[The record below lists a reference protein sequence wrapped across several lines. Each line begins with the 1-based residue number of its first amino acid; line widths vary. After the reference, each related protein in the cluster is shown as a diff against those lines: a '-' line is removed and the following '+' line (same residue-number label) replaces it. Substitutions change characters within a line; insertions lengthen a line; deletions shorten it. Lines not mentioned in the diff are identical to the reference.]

1 MDKRR
6 ISFLV
11 ALALLLAVAIPQTQ
25 QAQQPPQQYPMADL
39 IAQKV
44 IDKYT
49 NSTCVQLAIA
59 KSEKPTGEK
68 AEMEQRVI
76 AALKADPQMRTY
88 FINRIAGPVA
98 NKMFE
103 CGMIP

>member
-1 MDKRR
+1 MVQRR
-6 ISFLV
+6 IAVLI
-11 ALALLLAVAIPQTQ
+11 LALFFVGSAF
-25 QAQQPPQQYPMADL
+25 AQQPQHYPLADML
-39 IAQKV
+39 AQKI

-49 NSTCVQLAIA
+49 NSTCVQLAES

-68 AEMEQRVI
+68 AQMEQRVI
-76 AALKADPQMRTY
+76 AALKADPQMRQY
-88 FINRIAGPVA
+88 FINKIAAPIA

>member
-1 MDKRR
+1 MKKCL
-6 ISFLV
+6 LV
-11 ALALLLAVAIPQTQ
+11 LALIPALWLVPSAP
-25 QAQQPPQQYPMADL
+25 QAQQPQPQYPLADML
-39 IAQKV
+39 AQKI

-49 NSTCVQLAIA
+49 NSTCVQLAEQ

-68 AEMEQRVI
+68 AAMEQRVI
-76 AALKADPQMRTY
+76 AALKADPQMRQY
-88 FINRIAGPVA
+88 FINKIAAPIA

>member
-1 MDKRR
+1 MARR
-6 ISFLV
+6 YGLVLAPVLLLV
-11 ALALLLAVAIPQTQ
+11 ASTP
-25 QAQQPPQQYPMADL
+25 QAQQGQSPYPMADML
-39 IAQKV
+39 AQRI

-49 NSTCVQLAIA
+49 SSTCVQLAEQ

-68 AEMEQRVI
+68 AAMEQRVI
-76 AALKADPQMRTY
+76 QTLKNDPQMRQY
-88 FINRIAGPVA
+88 FINKVAAPIA

>member
-1 MDKRR
+1 MKKTF
-6 ISFLV
+6 SVLGLAAALWLV
-11 ALALLLAVAIPQTQ
+11 SAIPQ
-25 QAQQPPQQYPMADL
+25 AQQGQSPYPMADML
-39 IAQKV
+39 AQKI

-49 NSTCVQLAIA
+49 NSTCVQLATQ

-68 AEMEQRVI
+68 AQMEQRVI
-76 AALKADPQMRTY
+76 QLLKNDPQMRTY
-88 FINRIAGPVA
+88 FINKIAAPIA